1 MHSSNSTKNQ
11 ILCSQ
16 TCIFIQIKNS
26 YSIKEFHALKH
37 ESSKG

>member
-1 MHSSNSTKNQ
+1 MPSSNSSKNQ
-11 ILCSQ
+11 ILCIQ

-37 ESSKG
+37 GYSKG